1 MIAVYLRPD
10 YTQVVVARQKKKQLK
25 IQNCKIFQHGN
36 KDYLAELENINQDT
50 VREFES
56 FFESVKSISQRP
68 GDEIYLVLPDYI
80 FSMVNCFASTNQDQT
95 RDEIFNRLSV
105 NGEQVEYSIP
115 ITTSPEPQ
123 KPLVTACVLS
133 SEITDVLIAA
143 AGKVNA
149 HLVSIEAASISFLRT
164 KCTYNQEEL
173 SLFIFNDRAT
183 FIAYSQLGG
192 LFKMDNNDLCLE
204 NLGNIPQDEAEQTIM
219 EAIYEFEMTAQTTFE
234 YLNHDLK
241 YTIFAKDSAIRT
253 FKMLEERNAP
263 PKYLPENLVDAS
275 YIPLEEQQDWL
286 CAVGTLLQY
295 VDFSDDEFE
304 EFIDNYEQVTSG
316 NVLPEEIQNKSKKY
330 HRIQQMY
337 KLGKVSIIAM
347 FLISMVELVAIWLFS
362 TTHIPPGLEDDY
374 ESAKDSI
381 TKIENELNVINL
393 ERQEDQQP
401 LAVYNAVMAT
411 RPQEIGFVSFEVGS
425 DGKTNANDWV
435 KIKML
440 AADPL
445 KFQNYVNEL
454 SGDDMFSSVA
464 IPQITT
470 DNGSG
475 AKVASMTLGKK
486 GGN

>member
-25 IQNCKIFQHGN
+25 IQSCKIMQHGN
-36 KDYLAELENINQDT
+36 KDYLSELEHINQDSIQ
-50 VREFES
+50 EFES
-56 FFESVKSISQRP
+56 FFEGVKSISQRP

-95 RDEIFNRLSV
+95 RDEILNRLSV
-105 NGEQVEYSIP
+105 NGEQIDYSIP

-133 SEITDVLIAA
+133 SEITEVLIEAA
-143 AGKVNA
+143 NNVNA

-173 SLFIFNDRAT
+173 ALFIFKDKAT

-192 LFKMDNNDLCLE
+192 LFKVDNNDLSLE
-204 NLGNIPQDEAEQTIM
+204 NLGNMPQDEAEQTIM

-241 YTIFAKDSAIRT
+241 YTIFAKDSAIKT
-253 FKMLEERNAP
+253 FKILAARNAT

-275 YIPLEEQQDWL
+275 CLLLDEQQEWL

-295 VDFSDDEFE
+295 VDFSAEEFE
-304 EFIDNYEQVTSG
+304 ESIDRYEQVASG
-316 NVLPEEIQNKSKKY
+316 NVLPEEIQYKSQKY
-330 HRIQQMY
+330 RRIQQMY
-337 KLGKVSIIAM
+337 RLGKVGIIAM
-347 FLISMVELVAIWLFS
+347 CFISIVELVAIWLFS
-362 TTHIPPGLEDDY
+362 TTHIPPGLESDY
-374 ESAKDSI
+374 ASAKESI
-381 TKIENELNVINL
+381 AKIEGELNVIGL

-411 RPQEIGFVSFEVGS
+411 RPQEIGFVKFEVGS
-425 DGKTNANDWV
+425 DGKANYADWV

-440 AADPL
+440 AADPM
-445 KFQNYVNEL
+445 KFQNYVNGL
-454 SGDDMFSSVA
+454 SDDSMFSSVA
-464 IPQITT
+464 IAQITT
-470 DNGSG
+470 DNGTG

>member
-25 IQNCKIFQHGN
+25 IQSCKIIQHGN
-36 KDYLAELENINQDT
+36 RDYLSCLENINQDT
-50 VREFES
+50 VQEFEG
-56 FFESVKSISQRP
+56 FFEDVKSISQRA

-105 NGEQVEYSIP
+105 SGEQVEYSIP

-133 SEITDVLIAA
+133 SEITDVLIEAA
-143 AGKVNA
+143 NNVNA
-149 HLVSIEAASISFLRT
+149 HLVSIEAASVCFLRT
-164 KCTYNQEEL
+164 KCAYNQEEL

-183 FIAYSQLGG
+183 FTAYSQLGG
-192 LFKMDNNDLCLE
+192 LFKVDNNDLSLE
-204 NLGNIPQDEAEQTIM
+204 SLGNMPQDEAEQTIIA
-219 EAIYEFEMTAQTTFE
+219 AIYEFEMTAQTTFE

-253 FKMLEERNAP
+253 FKMLEARNAS
-263 PKYLPENLVDAS
+263 PKYLPENLVDAGNL
-275 YIPLEEQQDWL
+275 PLEDQQDWL
-286 CAVGTLLQY
+286 CTVGTLLQY
-295 VDFSDDEFE
+295 VDFSDEEFE
-304 EFIDNYEQVTSG
+304 DCIDNYEQVTSG

-337 KLGKVSIIAM
+337 KLGRVAIVAM
-347 FLISMVELVAIWLFS
+347 CFISAIELVAIWLFS
-362 TTHIPPGLEDDY
+362 TTHVPPGLEDDY
-374 ESAKDSI
+374 TSAKDSI
-381 TKIENELNVINL
+381 SKIEAELNVINL

-411 RPQEIGFVSFEVGS
+411 RPQEIGFVSFDVGS
-425 DGKTNANDWV
+425 DGKTNSNDWV

-445 KFQNYVNEL
+445 KFQNYVNDL
-454 SGDDMFSSVA
+454 SSDSMFSSVA